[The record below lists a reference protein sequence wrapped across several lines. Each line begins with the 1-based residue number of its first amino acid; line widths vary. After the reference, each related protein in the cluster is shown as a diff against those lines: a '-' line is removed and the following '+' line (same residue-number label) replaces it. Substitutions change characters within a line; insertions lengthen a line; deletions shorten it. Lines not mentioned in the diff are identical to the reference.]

1 MVAPQDA
8 WLFHLSLTPSS
19 HVRLVALLSVLLAVA
34 GLSAQA
40 TPVAVGGGLTASA
53 TTNDEGP
60 VGIVPFVR
68 GPNLSLSISGQHDS
82 SNGWSSVFSPDLA
95 WRFNRSFSA
104 DASVPIFDYIN
115 VVVTKG
121 TKAKPLYTNANEHFV
136 PGDTALNG
144 HYDDSF
150 RLFNFNATATLGL
163 PSGNTDYGLG
173 AGKVTYF
180 LNHHFERDIGIFTP
194 DIELGIG
201 DSSALVDARIRKSYT
216 SVGTLAHFQAGT
228 SVSFPFQV
236 SFEADAYEELPVA
249 AETLYSTTGKGKK
262 KVTTAM
268 NSGVAED
275 NGFSTSLDL
284 PVNPHMTLSGFY
296 NRSLRNKIDTAG
308 LSITFFARAAP
319 RASER

>member
-1 MVAPQDA
+1 M
-8 WLFHLSLTPSS
+8 TPST
-19 HVRLVALLSVLLAVA
+19 HVRLIALLSVLLAAA
-34 GLSAQA
+34 GLHAQA
-40 TPVAVGGGLTASA
+40 TPAAVSGGLTASA

-60 VGIVPFVR
+60 VGIVPFVP
-68 GPNLSLSISGQHDS
+68 GPNFSLTVNGQHDS
-82 SNGWSSVFSPDLA
+82 SDGWSSVFSPDLA
-95 WRFNRSFSA
+95 WRFNRYFSA

-115 VVVTKG
+115 VVVTTG
-121 TKAKPLYTNANEHFV
+121 TKAKPIYTNANKRFV
-136 PGDTALNG
+136 AGDTALNG

-150 RLFNFNATATLGL
+150 RLFNLNTTATLGL

-173 AGKVTYF
+173 AGQVTYF
-180 LNHHFERDIGIFTP
+180 LNNHFERDIGPFTP

-228 SVSFPFQV
+228 SVSLPFTI
-236 SFEADAYEELPVA
+236 SFEADAYEELPIT

-262 KVTTAM
+262 KVTTATS
-268 NSGVAED
+268 SGVAED
-275 NGFSTSLDL
+275 NGFATSLDL

-319 RASER
+319 RSIER